1 MDPEI
6 SLLRNILHSRHMPDP
21 VKLHQTVKDGKPH
34 FTCFTDGA
42 CVLPTD
48 PLCRRATWA
57 LVQDVSSN
65 RSTRDE
71 QTARVES
78 LEDNLNIP
86 DLRCITVSNTC
97 GYQTPAR
104 SELQAVVYAIQCAIH
119 TNASASV
126 ELFTDA
132 QYVCNIVASLFSNCP
147 QSHKTSNFD
156 MVSHLKNLW
165 DPNKFCIRKIKAHR
179 KISEA
184 RNLDDLWCLLANH
197 MADRAAACAL
207 NNEFLDVKI
216 LANDIHRF
224 NQEEFVRLRYVYRY
238 LADFNLEHI
247 RLRKEKRLN
256 NHEEVVG
263 SREAPISQEVPEDIY
278 HQAFEVLTLW
288 NPNDYHP
295 IDFGECDHNMA
306 QTCGVGGNTAVQ
318 AWKWLQTLHWPDEN
332 SDPLPNEKGISWF
345 ELMLNYSICTQQ
357 RLPVQVAV
365 DGRFY
370 TYAPYNSNIA
380 AIQTDKFKTAN
391 YHAYCLEKL
400 VRQMENLSM
409 QKLIPKFQKYVYRP
423 CTSLFSM
430 GLSRKVAGLA
440 RRPIMKYQAE
450 TVRAAWDFVN
460 KNKENNH
467 LFATYDVPA
476 VQAII
481 EKSEL
486 CELSAKERFYGAD
499 NIRKRNK
506 RLLRNTQLEAS

>member
-1 MDPEI
+1 MDCLGYIIYIIYHISYPYISGQFSAHRLLSCPATAHVRLQHPEAVRILNDVCPNWIFLPLARMDPEI

-132 QYVCNIVASLFSNCP
+132 QYVCNIVASLFNNCP

-224 NQEEFVRLRYVYRY
+224 NQ
-238 LADFNLEHI
+238 
-247 RLRKEKRLN
+247 
-256 NHEEVVG
+256 
-263 SREAPISQEVPEDIY
+263 
-278 HQAFEVLTLW
+278 
-288 NPNDYHP
+288 
-295 IDFGECDHNMA
+295 
-306 QTCGVGGNTAVQ
+306 
-318 AWKWLQTLHWPDEN
+318 
-332 SDPLPNEKGISWF
+332 
-345 ELMLNYSICTQQ
+345 
-357 RLPVQVAV
+357 
-365 DGRFY
+365 
-370 TYAPYNSNIA
+370 
-380 AIQTDKFKTAN
+380 
-391 YHAYCLEKL
+391 
-400 VRQMENLSM
+400 
-409 QKLIPKFQKYVYRP
+409 
-423 CTSLFSM
+423 
-430 GLSRKVAGLA
+430 
-440 RRPIMKYQAE
+440 
-450 TVRAAWDFVN
+450 
-460 KNKENNH
+460 
-467 LFATYDVPA
+467 
-476 VQAII
+476 
-481 EKSEL
+481 
-486 CELSAKERFYGAD
+486 
-499 NIRKRNK
+499 
-506 RLLRNTQLEAS
+506 